1 MASKVTNQTLR
12 SRDVYFVDAQICF
25 QNTYRGQYNAG
36 SLELS
41 DVTSHDHH
49 TSNGADKDASR
60 CMMAARRLRKVAE
73 TSTFNQIA
81 ESALK
86 SFYAGNF
93 SEARFKYDVASDYG
107 VSSSGTIQYGCM
119 RKRSRS
125 YTKKVRQTHSPIN

>member
-1 MASKVTNQTLR
+1 MVNAGLMFRGGIGVEGNKPNTSLAY
-12 SRDVYFVDAQICF
+12 VYFRRCADMFPEHISC
-25 QNTYRGQYNAG
+25 QYNAG

-107 VSSSGTIQYGCM
+107 VSSSVHNSVWLLSLI
-119 RKRSRS
+119 
-125 YTKKVRQTHSPIN
+125 HI